1 MRPNR
6 QTRLT
11 HPDNRLQ
18 GSAPQQRPRVV
29 FARDESGGPVTSGRE
44 NARVL
49 IVEDDYLV
57 STEME
62 AELSAAGYDVVG
74 VAASADE
81 AVRLAT
87 RDRPDLVVMDIRLEG
102 ARDGIDAAIEIFGA
116 NGIRSLF
123 ASAYHDPETRRR
135 AEPSAPLGW
144 LAKPY
149 TMTALVSAVRR
160 ALEEIGGPQPPD

>member
-1 MRPNR
+1 MPPNR
-6 QTRLT
+6 QPRLA
-11 HPDNRLQ
+11 HSDDRLQ
-18 GSAPQQRPRVV
+18 APAPRPQPRVAL
-29 FARDESGGPVTSGRE
+29 ARDESSGPASSNEAG
-44 NARVL
+44 ARVL

-57 STEME
+57 SAEME

-81 AVRLAT
+81 AVRLAA
-87 RDRPDLVVMDIRLEG
+87 RERPHLVVMDIRLEG
-102 ARDGIDAAIEIFGA
+102 ARDGIDAAIEIFDA
-116 NGIRSLF
+116 SGIRSLF

-149 TMTALVSAVRR
+149 TMTSLVAAVRR
-160 ALEEIGGPQPPD
+160 ALQEIDEPEPRE

>member
-1 MRPNR
+1 MPPNR
-6 QTRLT
+6 KPRLA

-18 GSAPQQRPRVV
+18 GPASRPRPQIA
-29 FARDESGGPVTSGRE
+29 FSRDESSGPASSAGAG
-44 NARVL
+44 ARVL

-57 STEME
+57 SAEME
-62 AELSAAGYDVVG
+62 AELSASGYEVVG
-74 VAASADE
+74 VAASADQ
-81 AVRLAT
+81 AVRIAA
-87 RDRPDLVVMDIRLEG
+87 RERPHLVVMDIRLEG

-116 NGIRSLF
+116 SGIRSLF

-149 TMTALVSAVRR
+149 TMSALVAAVRR
-160 ALEEIGGPQPPD
+160 ALQEIGDPEPER